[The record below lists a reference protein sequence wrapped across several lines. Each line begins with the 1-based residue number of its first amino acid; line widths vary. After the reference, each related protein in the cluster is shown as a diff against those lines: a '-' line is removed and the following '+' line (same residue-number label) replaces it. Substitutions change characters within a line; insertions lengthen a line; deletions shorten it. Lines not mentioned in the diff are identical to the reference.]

1 MSSIDASQQMTPQ
14 TAQHV
19 LDAFAHTF
27 RLTGSRLIDRHG
39 NVPSDRTLQ
48 LVVQAQ
54 AVLA

>member
-1 MSSIDASQQMTPQ
+1 MSSIDARPEMTPE

-19 LDAFAHTF
+19 LDAFTHTY
-27 RLTGSRLIDRHG
+27 RLTGSRLVDRHG
-39 NVPSDRTLQ
+39 NVPPDRTLQ

>member
-1 MSSIDASQQMTPQ
+1 MSSIDASQQMTPE

-19 LDAFAHTF
+19 LDAFAHTY
-27 RLTGSRLIDRHG
+27 RLTGSRLVDRHG
-39 NVPSDRTLQ
+39 NVPSGRTLE